1 MEELGLSFDKSYYKA
16 KKEIS
21 LSQEVRKILTTR
33 GQYRTQRMVKQAMN
47 GLQTLRFL
55 SEYPLKTQEKLC
67 TVAWYQ
73 TIETKKTII
82 KQGHDAESFYLILS
96 GNAFMKKITRDEKT
110 KELKVHTIARLG
122 KGQSFGEVGL
132 IFNTKRTATV
142 ESATPMEVLVIGK
155 EDFIRIFMDSEHPDK
170 EAEHI
175 GFLRQVPLFQNWPIE
190 SIKEEPGSCLIN
202 YYKRG
207 TLVTDNDQTSE
218 WFYIVK
224 SGTCEVM
231 KTLKAVKA
239 RKPNEIKPK
248 EDPVSEINLSR
259 LGMPNNG
266 PRIDTGR
273 RRPKR
278 NLCRMIQS
286 TIQEKYRLSSSS
298 DEKEDNHEKQSHVFV
313 NVEILQS
320 KDVFGLNTLLHA
332 MEGKELYEGENESP
346 VMMLVSR
353 GAEIILFS
361 KKMFL
366 KHMNHTTL
374 MTLKNFA
381 RFYPSESVMQD
392 SMQTEAD
399 WVVYRNIVFKES
411 LDNRLTRRT
420 QSAVSERQ

>member
-1 MEELGLSFDKSYYKA
+1 
-16 KKEIS
+16 
-21 LSQEVRKILTTR
+21 
-33 GQYRTQRMVKQAMN
+33 MN

-67 TVAWYQ
+67 MVAWYQ
-73 TIETKKTII
+73 IIEAKKTII

-96 GNAFMKKITRDEKT
+96 GNAFMKKITKDEKT
-110 KELKVHTIARLG
+110 KELKVHTVARLG
-122 KGQSFGEVGL
+122 KGQSFGFSWELGEVGL

-155 EDFIRIFMDSEHPDK
+155 EDFIRIFMDSEQPDK

-175 GFLRQVPLFQNWPIE
+175 GFLRHVPLFQNWPVD

-202 YYKRG
+202 YFKRG
-207 TLVTDNDQTSE
+207 TLVTDNDKSSE

-224 SGTCEVM
+224 SGTCEVI

-239 RKPNEIKPK
+239 RRPNEIKLK
-248 EDPVSEINLSR
+248 EDPVSEINLSG

-273 RRPKR
+273 RRPDR
-278 NLCRMIQS
+278 NLCRMLPPKS
-286 TIQEKYRLSSSS
+286 KSQEKSTLSSSS
-298 DEKEDNHEKQSHVFV
+298 DENEDFQKKQSHVVV

-332 MEGKELYEGENESP
+332 MDDNDLYEGENESP

-353 GAEIILFS
+353 GAEVILFS
-361 KKMFL
+361 KKTFMR
-366 KHMNHTTL
+366 HMNHATL
-374 MTLKNFA
+374 MTLKHFA
-381 RFYPSESVMQD
+381 RYYPSESVMQD

-399 WVVYRNIVFKES
+399 WIAYKNKVFKES
-411 LDNRLTRRT
+411 LDNRLTRRA
-420 QSAVSERQ
+420 QSAASKRH